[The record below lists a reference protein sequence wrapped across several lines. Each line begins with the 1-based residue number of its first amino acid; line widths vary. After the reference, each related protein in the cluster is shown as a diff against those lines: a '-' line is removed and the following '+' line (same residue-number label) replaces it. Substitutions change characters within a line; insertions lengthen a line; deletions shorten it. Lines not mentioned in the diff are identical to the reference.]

1 MEKLDEVLNL
11 LKTATP
17 MLQEFITWKQE
28 QEAQERAYKEEQ
40 TESQREFAKWL
51 KEHQVEQAQEAHDAE
66 ELKKEFFGA
75 EGWRE
80 NHLFPKQF

>member
-28 QEAQERAYKEEQ
+28 QEAQEKAYQQEQ
-40 TESQREFAKWL
+40 TESQKEFAKWL
-51 KEHQVEQAQEAHDAE
+51 KEHQAEQAQEAHDAE

-75 EGWRE
+75 ETWQK
-80 NHLFPKQF
+80 NHLIPRQY

>member
-17 MLQEFITWKQE
+17 MLQEFIDWKQE
-28 QEAQERAYKEEQ
+28 QEAQEKAYQQEQ
-40 TESQREFAKWL
+40 TESQKEFAKWL
-51 KEHQVEQAQEAHDAE
+51 KEHKAEQAQEAHDAE

>member
-1 MEKLDEVLNL
+1 
-11 LKTATP
+11 
-17 MLQEFITWKQE
+17 MLQEFIDWKKQE
-28 QEAQERAYKEEQ
+28 AEREAAYKEEQ
-40 TESQREFAKWL
+40 SESQKEFAKWL
-51 KEHQVEQAQEAHDAE
+51 KEHQAEQAQEAHDAE

>member
-1 MEKLDEVLNL
+1 MEKIDQILSL
-11 LKTATP
+11 LQQATP

-51 KEHQVEQAQEAHDAE
+51 KEHQAEQAQEAHDAD
-66 ELKKEFFGA
+66 ELKKEFFGG
-75 EGWRE
+75 ENWQK
-80 NHLFPKQF
+80 NHLIPRPY

>member
-1 MEKLDEVLNL
+1 MEKIDEVLDL
-11 LKTATP
+11 LRKAVP
-17 MLQEFITWKQE
+17 MLTEFSEWKKNQELE
-28 QEAQERAYKEEQ
+28 ERAYKEEQ

-51 KEHQVEQAQEAHDAE
+51 KEHQTEQAQEAHDAE

>member
-17 MLQEFITWKQE
+17 MLQEFIDWKKQE
-28 QEAQERAYKEEQ
+28 AEREAAYQQEQ

-51 KEHQVEQAQEAHDAE
+51 KEHQAEEAQEAHDAE
-66 ELKKEFFGA
+66 ELKKEFFGG
-75 EGWRE
+75 ENWQK

>member
-28 QEAQERAYKEEQ
+28 QEAQEKAYQQEQ

-51 KEHQVEQAQEAHDAE
+51 KEHQAEQAQEAHDAE

>member
-28 QEAQERAYKEEQ
+28 QEAQEKAYQQEQ
-40 TESQREFAKWL
+40 TESQKEFAKWL
-51 KEHQVEQAQEAHDAE
+51 KEHQAEQAQEAHDAE

>member
-1 MEKLDEVLNL
+1 MEKIDEVLEL
-11 LKTATP
+11 LRKAVP
-17 MLQEFITWKQE
+17 MLTEFIEWKKNQE
-28 QEAQERAYKEEQ
+28 LEERAYQQEQ
-40 TESQREFAKWL
+40 TESQKEFAKWL
-51 KEHQVEQAQEAHDAE
+51 KERQAEQAQEAHDAE

>member
-1 MEKLDEVLNL
+1 MEKIDEVLEL
-11 LKTATP
+11 LRKAVP
-17 MLQEFITWKQE
+17 MLTEFSEWKKNQELE
-28 QEAQERAYKEEQ
+28 ERAYKEEQ
-40 TESQREFAKWL
+40 TESQREFSKWL
-51 KEHQVEQAQEAHDAE
+51 KEHQAEQAQEAHDAE